1 MKKFWNWIKDSD
13 ETRTLRL
20 EGPIDEE
27 SFWGDEI
34 TPQMFRDELNAGEG
48 DVTVWINSPGGNV
61 FAAAEIYTMLKDYKG
76 SITVKIDAIAA
87 SAASVVAMAGD
98 IVQMS
103 PVAMLM
109 IHDPST
115 VAMGNTKDKKSNKVK
130 YGLKN
135 CHYAKATFDED
146 GGVTYDTPVR
156 IPGAVSL
163 SLDANGEIEPFY
175 ADNIAYYVV
184 NNNSGYEGDL
194 EIALIP
200 ESFLTDIMHEELDGN
215 GVLAENA
222 NAELEHFAFLFE
234 FDGDQRH
241 IRHVMYNCVASRPSI
256 EGDTN
261 EDSKEVKTDT
271 LTLQA
276 TPLANGY
283 VKAKTGTNTS
293 DDVYNKWYEK
303 VYEPQAEAA
312 SVTDPVEDEPQG

>member
-1 MKKFWNWIKDSD
+1 
-13 ETRTLRL
+13 
-20 EGPIDEE
+20 
-27 SFWGDEI
+27 
-34 TPQMFRDELNAGEG
+34 
-48 DVTVWINSPGGNV
+48 
-61 FAAAEIYTMLKDYKG
+61 
-76 SITVKIDAIAA
+76 
-87 SAASVVAMAGD
+87 
-98 IVQMS
+98 MS
-103 PVAMLM
+103 
-109 IHDPST
+109 
-115 VAMGNTKDKKSNKVK
+115 KKSNKVK

-146 GGVTYDTPVR
+146 GRVSYATPVR

-163 SLDANGEIEPFY
+163 SLDANGDITPFY

-184 NNNSGYEGDL
+184 NNNAGYEGDL

-312 SVTDPVEDEPQG
+312 SVTDPVENEPQG

>member
-1 MKKFWNWIKDSD
+1 
-13 ETRTLRL
+13 
-20 EGPIDEE
+20 
-27 SFWGDEI
+27 
-34 TPQMFRDELNAGEG
+34 
-48 DVTVWINSPGGNV
+48 
-61 FAAAEIYTMLKDYKG
+61 
-76 SITVKIDAIAA
+76 
-87 SAASVVAMAGD
+87 
-98 IVQMS
+98 
-103 PVAMLM
+103 
-109 IHDPST
+109 
-115 VAMGNTKDKKSNKVK
+115 MGKKSNKVK

-163 SLDANGEIEPFY
+163 SLDANGDIEPFY

-293 DDVYNKWYEK
+293 DDVYII
-303 VYEPQAEAA
+303 V
-312 SVTDPVEDEPQG
+312 

>member
-1 MKKFWNWIKDSD
+1 
-13 ETRTLRL
+13 
-20 EGPIDEE
+20 
-27 SFWGDEI
+27 
-34 TPQMFRDELNAGEG
+34 
-48 DVTVWINSPGGNV
+48 
-61 FAAAEIYTMLKDYKG
+61 
-76 SITVKIDAIAA
+76 
-87 SAASVVAMAGD
+87 
-98 IVQMS
+98 MS
-103 PVAMLM
+103 
-109 IHDPST
+109 
-115 VAMGNTKDKKSNKVK
+115 KKSNKVK

-146 GGVTYDTPVR
+146 GSVTYEKPIH

-163 SLDANGEIEPFY
+163 SLDANGDIEPFY

-184 NNNSGYEGDL
+184 NNL

-312 SVTDPVEDEPQG
+312 SVTDPVDNEPQG

>member
-1 MKKFWNWIKDSD
+1 
-13 ETRTLRL
+13 
-20 EGPIDEE
+20 
-27 SFWGDEI
+27 
-34 TPQMFRDELNAGEG
+34 
-48 DVTVWINSPGGNV
+48 
-61 FAAAEIYTMLKDYKG
+61 
-76 SITVKIDAIAA
+76 
-87 SAASVVAMAGD
+87 
-98 IVQMS
+98 
-103 PVAMLM
+103 
-109 IHDPST
+109 
-115 VAMGNTKDKKSNKVK
+115 MGKQSNKVK

-135 CHYAKATFDED
+135 CHYAKATFGED
-146 GGVTYDTPVR
+146 GSVSYAKPMR

-163 SLDANGEIEPFY
+163 SMDANGDIEPFY

-241 IRHVMYNCVASRPSI
+241 IRHVMYNCVASRPAV

-261 EDSKEVKTDT
+261 EDSKEVKTDK
-271 LTLQA
+271 LTIQA

-283 VKAKTGTNTS
+283 VKAKTGTDTT

-303 VYEPQAEAA
+303 VYEPQAEA
-312 SVTDPVEDEPQG
+312 SGLPIPEELDPQG

>member
-1 MKKFWNWIKDSD
+1 MIDKLNERITIQQSKHMTDKVGNHRNAWVDYYTCFAYASTFEAQED
-13 ETRTLRL
+13 E
-20 EGPIDEE
+20 
-27 SFWGDEI
+27 
-34 TPQMFRDELNAGEG
+34 GE
-48 DVTVWINSPGGNV
+48 VT
-61 FAAAEIYTMLKDYKG
+61 AE
-76 SITVKIDAIAA
+76 
-87 SAASVVAMAGD
+87 
-98 IVQMS
+98 Q
-103 PVAMLM
+103 
-109 IHDPST
+109 
-115 VAMGNTKDKKSNKVK
+115 KSNKVK

-163 SLDANGEIEPFY
+163 SLDANGDIEPFY